1 VDRDWEKALGVY
13 FMQPQRLRLNSI
25 DWGQG
30 PKVEVHSVRA
40 TRRSGPDGQDVR
52 QLVIEVAQRR
62 RGYLD
67 PEEQKRADK
76 EGPRK
81 KADFIF
87 RGGATLIIDLRE
99 NRLRYIMRKRI
110 DDEDRLQEQRELL
123 ANPEG
128 FGFTYLSDEPGSSHR
143 EPFAMAHRGQ

>member
-1 VDRDWEKALGVY
+1 MDRAWEKALGVY
-13 FMQPQRLRLNSI
+13 FMQPERLRLGSI

-62 RGYLD
+62 RAYVD
-67 PEEQKRADK
+67 PAEQKSADR
-76 EGPRK
+76 GPPRK

-123 ANPEG
+123 SSPDG
-128 FGFTYLSDEPGSSHR
+128 FGFTYLPDESGSSDR
-143 EPFAMAHRGQ
+143 EPFAMAHRGR